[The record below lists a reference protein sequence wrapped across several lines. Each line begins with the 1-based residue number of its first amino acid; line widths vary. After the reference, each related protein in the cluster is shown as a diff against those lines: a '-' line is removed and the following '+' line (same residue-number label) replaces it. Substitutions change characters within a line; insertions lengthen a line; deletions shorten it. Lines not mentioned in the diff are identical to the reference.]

1 MVAFLRTIKNV
12 QTIRQNRKFS
22 ECKNR
27 YNKYCKLEKHEDK
40 TTFRQENMAV
50 KNIQLKRQ
58 KNKITRRKTR
68 YNK

>member
-1 MVAFLRTIKNV
+1 MCRQYDKIGNLANV
-12 QTIRQNRKFS
+12 
-22 ECKNR
+22 KNR